1 MRSSTDWSL
10 QYAGTQFTCFAGTRV
25 QILTQLR
32 SSCTGDVCSE
42 RVEAF
47 GGSGG
52 SPFACRIAESEELVG
67 VAGGCGGHL
76 HNICFYTYPSSESSK
91 SSGEAEASACAGAG
105 TGGGGKSGCGSGSA
119 GVRDGP
125 AALDAADAAKLRMQ
139 HLIRHF
145 FFEIQKD
152 GGTDANTAAAAAV
165 EKARQ
170 WLVANPGPDTTLPS

>member
-1 MRSSTDWSL
+1 MLLRVP
-10 QYAGTQFTCFAGTRV
+10 RV
-25 QILTQLR
+25 QILTPLR

-47 GGSGG
+47 GGTGG
-52 SPFACRIAESEELVG
+52 SPFACRIAEGEELVG
-67 VAGGCGGHL
+67 VAGGRGGHL
-76 HNICFYTYPSSESSK
+76 HNICFYTYPSSVSSK
-91 SSGEAEASACAGAG
+91 SSGEADASACAGGGA
-105 TGGGGKSGCGSGSA
+105 GGGGKSGCGIGSA

-125 AALDAADAAKLRMQ
+125 AALGATDAAKLRMQ

-152 GGTDANTAAAAAV
+152 GGGTDANTAAAAAV

-170 WLVANPGPDTTLPS
+170 WLVANPSPDTTLPS

>member
-1 MRSSTDWSL
+1 M
-10 QYAGTQFTCFAGTRV
+10 
-25 QILTQLR
+25 
-32 SSCTGDVCSE
+32 CSE

-52 SPFACRIAESEELVG
+52 SAFACRIAEGEELVG
-67 VAGGCGGHL
+67 VAGGHGGHL

-91 SSGEAEASACAGAG
+91 SSGEAEASACADGGA
-105 TGGGGKSGCGSGSA
+105 GGGGKSGCGSGSA
-119 GVRDGP
+119 GGSAGVRDGP
-125 AALDAADAAKLRMQ
+125 AALGAADAAKLRMQ

-152 GGTDANTAAAAAV
+152 GGSDANTAAAAAV

-170 WLVANPGPDTTLPS
+170 WLVANPSPDTTLPS